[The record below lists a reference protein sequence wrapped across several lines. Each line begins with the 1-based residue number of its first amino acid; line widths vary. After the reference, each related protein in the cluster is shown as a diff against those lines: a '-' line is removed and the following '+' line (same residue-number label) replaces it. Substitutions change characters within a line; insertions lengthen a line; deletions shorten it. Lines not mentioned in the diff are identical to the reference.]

1 MKKEQTYKLT
11 NREYDILRIL
21 WASEDPLTASGI
33 VEETTEAGADP
44 CGPDCIQRH
53 GPVQGLSSVYVTGRL

>member
-1 MKKEQTYKLT
+1 MEVNGVLIMKKEQTYKLT

-33 VEETTEAGADP
+33 VERGNDL
-44 CGPDCIQRH
+44 
-53 GPVQGLSSVYVTGRL
+53 PVNTVQAMLKRLLKRE